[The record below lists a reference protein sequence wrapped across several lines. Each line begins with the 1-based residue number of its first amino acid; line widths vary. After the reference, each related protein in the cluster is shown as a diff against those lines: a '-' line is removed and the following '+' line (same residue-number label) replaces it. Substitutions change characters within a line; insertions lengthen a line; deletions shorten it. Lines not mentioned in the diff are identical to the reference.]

1 MAGKSFLIDTSK
13 CMGCRAC
20 QVACKSWNQNPAEAT
35 VQRGTYQNP
44 ADLSYTTYKLV
55 RFNEVEA
62 DGELRWYFFP
72 DQCRHCVEPPCR
84 MMAEASGI
92 KGAITQDKKTGAV
105 LYDQAKA
112 RQLPKGLVDE
122 MLGCPCAIPRAGTR
136 GSVAKCTMCI
146 DRVSNGLL
154 PACVSV
160 CPTGAMS
167 FGDRDKILSLG
178 KKRLAE
184 LKKDYPKA
192 QLLDPKDVRSIYLV
206 LDEPKKYHE
215 FAKAS
220 PKVKLATEYA

>member
-13 CMGCRAC
+13 CMGCRSC
-20 QVACKSWNQNPAEAT
+20 QVACKSWNQNPAEVT

-44 ADLSYTTYKLV
+44 EDLCYTTYKLV
-55 RFNEVEA
+55 RFNEVEV

-72 DQCRHCVEPPCR
+72 DQCRHCIEPPCK
-84 MMAEASGI
+84 MMADASGV
-92 KGAITQDKKTGAV
+92 KGAITQDEKTGAV
-105 LYDQAKA
+105 VYDPVKT
-112 RQLPKGLVDE
+112 RQLPKDLVDE
-122 MLGCPCAIPRAGTR
+122 RLGCPYAIPRAGTR
-136 GSVAKCTMCI
+136 GSVSKCTMCI

-154 PACVSV
+154 PACAKV
-160 CPTGAMS
+160 CPGGAVS
-167 FGDRDKILSLG
+167 FGDRDKILSLA

-192 QLLDPKDVRSIYLV
+192 QLLNAKDVRAIFLV

-220 PKVKLATEYA
+220 PKAKLAVEYA